1 MARDYGQR
9 NPGGNRQARGRNEMP
24 GWVWLL
30 VGLSIGLGIAAYVY
44 ITRPVHTEPV
54 AAVKKPGAKKPIPIP
69 PEKTSRFSFYEIL
82 PNYKV
87 VIPRNQDDDSGE
99 PASLEPGAY
108 VIQVGAFTE
117 RSQAEEQRAK
127 LALIG
132 VESRVEQGANNGQ
145 KWFRVLI
152 GPDKDL
158 ARLNSVTLRLKDNGV
173 ESFLVRVPG

>member
-9 NPGGNRQARGRNEMP
+9 NPGGNRQARGKNEMP
-24 GWVWLL
+24 GWVWML
-30 VGLSIGLGIAAYVY
+30 VGLAIGLGVATYVY
-44 ITRPVHTEPV
+44 ISRPVQPALT
-54 AAVKKPGAKKPIPIP
+54 ASAKKPDAKKPIAIP
-69 PEKTSRFSFYEIL
+69 PKEPSRFSFYEIL

-87 VIPRNQDDDSGE
+87 VIPNNRDDDAPE
-99 PASLEPGAY
+99 PAALEPGAY

-117 RSQAEEQRAK
+117 RGQAEEQKAK
-127 LALIG
+127 LALVG

-158 ARLNSVTLRLKDNGV
+158 GRLNRVTARLKENGI

>member
-9 NPGGNRQARGRNEMP
+9 NPGGNRQARGSNEMP
-24 GWVWLL
+24 GWVWML
-30 VGLSIGLGIAAYVY
+30 VGLAIGLGVAAYIY
-44 ITRPVHTEPV
+44 ISRPVQTETV
-54 AAVKKPGAKKPIPIP
+54 AAMKKPGTKKPIAIP
-69 PEKTSRFSFYEIL
+69 PKEPSRFSFYEIL

-87 VIPRNQDDDSGE
+87 VIPRNQDDDTS
-99 PASLEPGAY
+99 PTADLEPGAY

-117 RSQAEEQRAK
+117 RSQAEEQKAK

-132 VESRVEQGANNGQ
+132 VESRVEQGTNNGQ

-158 ARLNSVTLRLKDNGV
+158 GRLNSVTGRLKENGV